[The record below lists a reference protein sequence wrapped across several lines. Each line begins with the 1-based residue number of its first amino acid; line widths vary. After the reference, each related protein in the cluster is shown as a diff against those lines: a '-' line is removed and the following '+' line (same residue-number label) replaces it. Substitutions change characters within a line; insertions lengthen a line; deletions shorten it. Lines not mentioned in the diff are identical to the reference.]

1 MLQKAHLA
9 SLSAFANSAAKMKTN
24 QTRLV
29 KNQTSQRIATLF
41 FSVALKNA
49 LARAFKIFWPVNL
62 VTFVD
67 LESEKK

>member
-1 MLQKAHLA
+1 MLLA
-9 SLSAFANSAAKMKTN
+9 SL
-24 QTRLV
+24 
-29 KNQTSQRIATLF
+29 LF

-67 LESEKK
+67 LESEKKWHQVLHLMSLHFKGDIG